1 MVHAGT
7 NMRVHALSRTDGH
20 IEDEYVSYVQSFY
33 FLLTDALLWTKRDIL
48 DTPSVTPS
56 SIGVVH
62 RKGSLI
68 GIFFFLFF
76 FFVSH
81 VS

>member
-48 DTPSVTPS
+48 DTPSLVILRM
-56 SIGVVH
+56 SILTMLE
-62 RKGSLI
+62 R
-68 GIFFFLFF
+68 
-76 FFVSH
+76 
-81 VS
+81 

>member
-33 FLLTDALLWTKRDIL
+33 FLLTDAILWTKRDIL
-48 DTPSVTPS
+48 
-56 SIGVVH
+56 
-62 RKGSLI
+62 LI
-68 GIFFFLFF
+68 
-76 FFVSH
+76 H
-81 VS
+81 H